1 MRPSARALSAKSG
14 LSKATKIGVAIAVT
28 LGSTIAPGNARGP
41 GDVALAEAVVPL
53 AITPITPSRLLDT
66 RDGTG
71 AALGKIGPEGVI
83 ELQVAGVGGVPTDG
97 AGAVVLSVTVT
108 EPTAPSFITVW
119 PTGEARPTASSL
131 NMFPGDVVPN
141 LVIAKL
147 GDSGR
152 VSLFNQFGET
162 HLIADVMAWIP
173 DGVAY
178 GALTPERLL
187 DTRTGQGAPAG
198 AVGPGGTVLLE
209 VAGRGGVPNFGAGS
223 VVLNVT
229 VTEPTAPSFITVW
242 PNGDPKPGTSSLNMF
257 PGQTRPNLVISKI
270 GPDGKV
276 ALANEFGTTHLIAD
290 VVGWI
295 PEGSGYRGITPKRL
309 LDTRPSNTA
318 LGGDTTRRLDV
329 GSNIPGDA
337 VAVALNVT
345 ITEPT
350 APTFITAWPAGVDRP
365 ETSNLNAFPGDT
377 RAVAVV
383 VKLGTDQ
390 DIDLYNLA
398 GNSHLVI
405 DLVGWYGPGTATPL
419 SLVIGHGLAPSTA
432 ELEPGR
438 PLSAMSDGAGPP
450 VDFVT
455 NELLIVGTGT
465 AANKAAADWQGQ
477 VTSTT
482 PSLAGLDPIHV
493 VKFNL
498 AAIDPA
504 SLPSVLEALA
514 ILSEQAEG
522 AGAALQVS
530 DESGAL
536 LFRLQAKLLDD
547 GYVAA
552 INVLTEPVGYQD
564 GSIPEEGFDE
574 NEDGLITGSES
585 FNAFEF
591 SYLEEGGP
599 MDHGFTSAW
608 QELDSFTR
616 LRPAAKVA
624 VFDGGFFDSDDL
636 GAMTLVGTSYGSSNI
651 ASCSGGGA
659 CPWHG
664 TSVAHTIYAT
674 HGNNIGTA
682 GGATPVISELV
693 AIGVGRDLGT
703 VLKGL
708 VTLPF
713 QIAGTDVL
721 NISAGGRIPAVLY
734 APLSLI
740 LAPIALGIRALGI
753 QIVASAGNDGADVD
767 DEDCFF
773 ACWESGGWIPCE
785 LPGVIC
791 VGGLKLNTTT
801 HDNGSNYGNEDVD
814 IWASYTVKVGPAP
827 DQVNGMRSRTIR
839 GTSFSAPLVTSALA
853 LVIAA
858 NPSLSGPGAGDRVVA
873 GARAG
878 TDRVT
883 RILDVQRAVHNTLVA
898 QGPFVEITYP
908 TPNLSLVF
916 AGQVTLKANPCC
928 GSTPTYQWFEGPRN
942 GSLGFIGAG
951 QTPTLRLMGGTG
963 NRTLEVRATF
973 PGGVVRTDRVDYTMN
988 NQAPTVSIQRPLAGE
1003 DFFQNAIIPLRAI
1016 TFDAAYGSPMPNS
1029 LVTWRIIPGGP
1040 VGSGNQITTTGLSV
1054 GSYTAQVTVTD
1065 GNLTATAT
1073 RQFDVV
1079 AAPVN
1084 PPPNVTITSPG
1095 SHVAGAPIGVFVG
1108 PPFEYV
1114 FTATASASDIS
1125 PDPTNPTINW
1135 FWKVSGSGVE
1145 NSIGTGAVK
1154 QVRLPT
1160 PTFPCSGTAYD
1171 VIARVS
1177 DGTTTT
1183 ADFITVTYVPIC

>member
-1 MRPSARALSAKSG
+1 MRLSTRTDSP
-14 LSKATKIGVAIAVT
+14 
-28 LGSTIAPGNARGP
+28 STIWARLTKLAMVTALLVGVIVAPGTASGP
-41 GDVALAEAVVPL
+41 ERVVAVQLPTAL

-71 AALGKIGPEGVI
+71 APVGKVGPEGVI
-83 ELQVAGVGGVPTDG
+83 ELQVTGAGGVPAEG

-108 EPTAPSFITVW
+108 EPTAPSFITVS
-119 PTGEARPTASSL
+119 PTGEMRPTASSL
-131 NMFPGDVVPN
+131 NMLPGDVVPN

-147 GDSGR
+147 GTGGR

-173 DGVAY
+173 DGVVY

-187 DTRTGQGAPAG
+187 DTRIGRGAPTG
-198 AVGPGGTVLLE
+198 AVGPGGIVLLD
-209 VAGRGGVPNFGAGS
+209 VAGHGGVPNVGAGS

-242 PNGDPKPGTSSLNMF
+242 PNGDAKPGTSSLNMF

-270 GPDGKV
+270 GPDGRL

-295 PEGSGYRGITPKRL
+295 PEGSGYFGITPKRL
-309 LDTRPSNTA
+309 LDTRSGSQPLSA
-318 LGGDTTRRLDV
+318 DSTRRLDL
-329 GSNIPGDA
+329 GSNIPADA

-345 ITEPT
+345 ITDPT

-365 ETSNLNAFPGDT
+365 TTSNLNAFPGDT

-383 VKLGTDQ
+383 VKLGTEQ
-390 DIDLYNLA
+390 DVDLYNLA
-398 GNSHLVI
+398 GNSHLVV
-405 DLVGWYGPGTATPL
+405 DLVGWYGPGTSTPL
-419 SLVIGHGLAPSTA
+419 SLVIGHGLAPSAA

-455 NELLIVGTGT
+455 NELLIVGTD
-465 AANKAAADWQGQ
+465 AAASKVASDWQGQ

-482 PSLAGLDPIHV
+482 PSLPGLDPIHV
-493 VKFNL
+493 VRFSL
-498 AAIDPA
+498 AAIDPTT
-504 SLPSVLEALA
+504 LPTALEALA
-514 ILSEQAEG
+514 ILSENAEG

-536 LFRLQAKLLDD
+536 LFRLQAQLLDE

-564 GSIPEEGFDE
+564 GLILEEGFDE
-574 NEDGLITGSES
+574 NKDGLITGAES

-591 SYLEEGGP
+591 SYLREGGA
-599 MDHGFTSAW
+599 MDQGFTSAW

-624 VFDGGFFDSDDL
+624 VFDGGFFDSNDL
-636 GAMTLVGTSYGSSNI
+636 GPMTLVGTNYGSENVG
-651 ASCSGGGA
+651 SCGGNP

-664 TSVAHTIYAT
+664 TSVAHTIYAA
-674 HGNNIGTA
+674 HGNSIGTA

-693 AIGVGRDLGT
+693 AIGVGRDVVT
-703 VLKGL
+703 ILKGL
-708 VTLPF
+708 VMLPY
-713 QIAGTDVL
+713 QSLGTDVL

-734 APLSLI
+734 APLYLI
-740 LAPIALGIRALGI
+740 LAPIALTIRALGI

-791 VGGLKLNTTT
+791 VGGLKLNTTD
-801 HDNGSNYGNEDVD
+801 HDNGSNYGHEDVD

-827 DQVNGMRSRTIR
+827 DQVNGMRSRTIN

-858 NPSLSGPGAGDRVVA
+858 NPSLSGPSAGDRVVA
-873 GARAG
+873 TARIG
-878 TDRVT
+878 TGRVK
-883 RILDVQRAVHNTLVA
+883 RILDVQQAVHNTLAA

-908 TPNLSLVF
+908 TPNIALVF
-916 AGQVTLKANPCC
+916 AGEVTLKANPCC

-942 GSLGFIGAG
+942 GTLSLRAAG
-951 QTPTLRLMGGTG
+951 QTPTLRLAGGTG

-973 PGGVVRTDRVDYTMN
+973 PGGAVRTDRVDYTMT
-988 NQAPTVSIQRPLAGE
+988 NQAPTVLMQRPLVSE
-1003 DFFQNAIIPLRAI
+1003 DFFQSATIPLRA
-1016 TFDAAYGSPMPNS
+1016 TTSDEAYGSPMPNN
-1029 LVTWRIIPGGP
+1029 LVTWRIDGNVVGTGNEISASGLG
-1040 VGSGNQITTTGLSV
+1040 VGSH
-1054 GSYTAQVTVTD
+1054 TAQVSVTD
-1065 GNLTATAT
+1065 GNLTTVVN

-1079 AAPVN
+1079 ADPPN
-1084 PPPNVTITSPG
+1084 PPPNVTITSPTSHTAADTIG
-1095 SHVAGAPIGVFVG
+1095 SFPPG
-1108 PPFEYV
+1108 PPYFYR
-1114 FTATASASDIS
+1114 FTATATATDTV
-1125 PDPTNPTINW
+1125 PDPTSPVINW
-1135 FWKVSGSGVE
+1135 YWKLTGGGPENFIGSGTSV
-1145 NSIGTGAVK
+1145 
-1154 QVRLPT
+1154 QVDLPLDGV
-1160 PTFPCSGTAYD
+1160 PPGGRAWD
-1171 VIARVS
+1171 VIARVT

-1183 ADFITVTYVPIC
+1183 SDFITVTFFPLL